1 MQLISITQKK
11 MAYLIRT
18 MPKIRT
24 NQENHSLGYMKK
36 LKNQD
41 IEIGKD

>member
-1 MQLISITQKK
+1 

-24 NQENHSLGYMKK
+24 NQENHSLDYMKK

-41 IEIGKD
+41 IEIGKN